1 MANKRSLKKE
11 IRYICGDIAVESML
25 ASDMV
30 KDIDPRKL
38 GEIIEHVANLQINAL
53 KNASFAFDK
62 TPSDFENRKAYNA
75 ARHAYFK
82 KAYASFHT
90 DFNKELQS
98 IVKSMNALF
107 PHAKPAA
114 AK

>member
-38 GEIIEHVANLQINAL
+38 GEIIQINAL

-107 PHAKPAA
+107 PHAKPEA